1 MENSTEISLKTGGKK
16 PCGCMHA
23 KSLQLCLTLC
33 DPMNCG
39 PPGPSVHGIRQART
53 LEWVAMS
60 SSRVSHRLRDLT
72 YIYVSYIGRQTG
84 SLPLTQQSNYWEY
97 TLRKP

>member
-1 MENSTEISLKTGGKK
+1 
-16 PCGCMHA
+16 MHA

-33 DPMNCG
+33 DPMNCS
-39 PPGPSVHGIRQART
+39 PPGPSVLGIHQART
-53 LEWVAMS
+53 LKWVAMS
-60 SSRVSHRLRDLT
+60 SSRVSPSPRDLT
-72 YIYVSYIGRQTG
+72 YIYVSCIGRQAG